1 MDYFRSN
8 KPSKM
13 NFKILIFLQL
23 LTFLTVKSA
32 KSTDSY
38 VDGSRFKSIECTA
51 NNITAIVTYCYMKAV
66 SRRIVTLNVGVKFLK
81 PINKPIYVQIIVN
94 YRYGLIYREV
104 INTKKQ
110 EWCGIMDGKST
121 HPMLSQTIAQIKGS
135 APKLF
140 HKCPYEGEVELKN
153 VTLDDQ
159 KSFDVFP
166 EGNYRFK
173 LLISEKDVKPYFSLI
188 LKLQFKSPIKE
199 SMG

>member
-1 MDYFRSN
+1 
-8 KPSKM
+8 M
-13 NFKILIFLQL
+13 NLKILIFFQFS
-23 LTFLTVKSA
+23 TFLVTKCA
-32 KSTDSY
+32 KQADSY
-38 VDGSRFKSIECTA
+38 VRGTRFQSIECEA
-51 NNITAIVTYCYMKAV
+51 NNSTALVNYCNLKAISRKIVH
-66 SRRIVTLNVGVKFLK
+66 LNVGVKLLK
-81 PINKPIYVQIIVN
+81 SFNKPFYVQMILD